1 MHPSV
6 IWLVYEPM
14 TTISEST
21 FHITEMPGQT
31 SLPSLT
37 WKFYLGEWT
46 NDLLWNT
53 LPHCSCQVTQENC
66 STASFPLYCIWS
78 WKVGNITCTTKANH
92 QIYMLNQSYILSWVQ
107 PHKNVFQ
114 ASIVKK
120 THQVSYNEC
129 NLLSETHT

>member
-14 TTISEST
+14 TTISGEYISYHWDAWSN
-21 FHITEMPGQT
+21 FLAIND
-31 SLPSLT
+31 LKVL
-37 WKFYLGEWT
+37 FGEWT

-53 LPHCSCQVTQENC
+53 LPHCSCQVPQENC

-120 THQVSYNEC
+120 TYQVSYNEC
-129 NLLSETHT
+129 NLC